1 MAWKDQKM
9 FKIKIPWRLKIFL
22 KIILARLPLNIHTFW
37 RNLGMFRHGNM
48 DSTSY
53 VISNFYN
60 LLNHA
65 ALNTE
70 KCEGFRF
77 LEVGAGDSIG
87 SGVVASA
94 FGMKPFIID
103 VDAFATKDIEF
114 YKNIIRELDNP
125 LSDISANDFISY
137 EQMIKKLDITY
148 LTDGTSSFEKIDDNS
163 INIIIS
169 QACLEHVRKKEF
181 KLFMDENY
189 RVCKKGALSI
199 HSIDFK
205 DHLDYS
211 LNNLRFSESFW
222 ESEFISSSGFYT
234 NRLRYCDMKEVF
246 LKSGFEIIKEDL
258 SSWNELP
265 LKKTKFNQDFIDY
278 DESDL
283 LVKEAVVVLRKN

>member
-1 MAWKDQKM
+1 ML
-9 FKIKIPWRLKIFL
+9 KIKIPWRLKIIL
-22 KIILARLPLNIHTFW
+22 KIILARLPFNIHTFW
-37 RNLGMFRHGNM
+37 RNIGMFRHGNM

-53 VISNFYN
+53 VISNFFD

-65 ALNTE
+65 SLNAKE
-70 KCEGFRF
+70 CDGLNF

-87 SGVVASA
+87 SGVVASS
-94 FGMKPFIID
+94 FGMKPYIID

-114 YKNIIRELDNP
+114 YKNIIVELKNP
-125 LSDISANDFISY
+125 ISDISANDLISY
-137 EQMIKKLDITY
+137 EQMVKKLDITY
-148 LTDGTSSFEKIDDNS
+148 LTDGTSSFKKIDDNS

-181 KLFMDENY
+181 KFFVNENY

-205 DHLDYS
+205 DHLEYS
-211 LNNLRFSESFW
+211 LNNLRFSERFW

-234 NRLRYCDMKEVF
+234 NRLRYCDMKEIF

-265 LKKTKFNQDFIDY
+265 LRKTRLNRDFINY
-278 DESDL
+278 NESDL

>member
-1 MAWKDQKM
+1 ML
-9 FKIKIPWRLKIFL
+9 KIKIPWRLKIFL
-22 KIILARLPLNIHTFW
+22 KIILARLPFNIHTFW
-37 RNLGMFRHGNM
+37 RNFGMFRHGNM

-53 VISNFYN
+53 VISNFFN
-60 LLNHA
+60 LINYA
-65 ALNTE
+65 AINTNE
-70 KCEGFRF
+70 CDGFTF

-94 FGMKPFIID
+94 FGMKPYIID

-114 YKNIIRELDNP
+114 YKKIIRELNNSN
-125 LSDISANDFISY
+125 LDISENDFCSY

-148 LTDGTSSFEKIDDNS
+148 LIDGTSSFEKIDSNT

-181 KLFMDENY
+181 EFFMDENF

-205 DHLDYS
+205 DHLEYS

-234 NRLRYCDMKEVF
+234 NRLRYCDMKEIF
-246 LKSGFEIIKEDL
+246 IKSGFEIIEENLSTWNDL
-258 SSWNELP
+258 P
-265 LKKTKFNQDFIDY
+265 IKKAKFSLGFKDY

-283 LVKEAVVVLRKN
+283 LVKEAVVVLKKN

>member
-1 MAWKDQKM
+1 M
-9 FKIKIPWRLKIFL
+9 FKIKIPWRLKILL
-22 KIILARLPLNIHTFW
+22 KIILARLPFNIHTFW

-53 VISNFYN
+53 VISNFFN

-65 ALNTE
+65 ALNSQ
-70 KCEGFRF
+70 KCDGLSF

-94 FGMKPFIID
+94 FGMKPYIID

-125 LSDISANDFISY
+125 ILDISENDFISY

-148 LTDGTSSFEKIDDNS
+148 LTNGTSSFEKINNNS

-181 KLFMDENY
+181 KFFMDENY

-211 LNNLRFSESFW
+211 LNNLRFSEGFW

-258 SSWNELP
+258 SLWNELP
-265 LKKTKFNQDFIDY
+265 LRKTKFNQDFIDY